1 MKSIIMNMKRLIV
14 VALVLSFSASLL
26 TSCGGGKKD
35 EAKSDDAYGEYEIPG
50 DEKEQPA
57 GDSAPQASV
66 QSDTAAPAA
75 GASDAIAE
83 GKALVDA
90 NDCKT
95 CHHPTNKII
104 GPAHTDVAKKY
115 EFTDAN
121 VKMLAKKI
129 IEGGSGV
136 WGEIMMNPHP
146 NVSQED
152 AEKMARYVLSLD
164 GETEK

>member
-1 MKSIIMNMKRLIV
+1 MFMKRSIV
-14 VALVLSFSASLL
+14 VALVLSMSASLL
-26 TSCGGGKKD
+26 TSCGGGKSEESKT
-35 EAKSDDAYGEYEIPG
+35 DDAYGEYEIPG
-50 DEKEQPA
+50 DETQQPQTA
-57 GDSAPQASV
+57 EPAPPAAEEE
-66 QSDTAAPAA
+66 DTAAPAGNSA
-75 GASDAIAE
+75 ELIAE
-83 GKALVDA
+83 GKALVDGS
-90 NDCKT
+90 DCNT

-104 GPAHTDVAKKY
+104 GPAHAEVAKKY

-152 AEKMARYVLSLD
+152 AEKMAMYVLSLD
-164 GETEK
+164 GETGE

>member
-1 MKSIIMNMKRLIV
+1 MKSIIMIMKRLIA
-14 VALVLSFSASLL
+14 VALVLSLSASLL

-35 EAKSDDAYGEYEIPG
+35 EAKTDDAYGEYEIPG
-50 DEKEQPA
+50 DEKEQSSA
-57 GDSAPQASV
+57 SAPQGSA

-75 GASDAIAE
+75 GTSSAIAE
-83 GKALVDA
+83 GQALVDA

-104 GPAHTDVAKKY
+104 GPAHTEVAKKY
-115 EFTDAN
+115 EFTEAN

-146 NVSQED
+146 NLTQED

-164 GETEK
+164 GETER